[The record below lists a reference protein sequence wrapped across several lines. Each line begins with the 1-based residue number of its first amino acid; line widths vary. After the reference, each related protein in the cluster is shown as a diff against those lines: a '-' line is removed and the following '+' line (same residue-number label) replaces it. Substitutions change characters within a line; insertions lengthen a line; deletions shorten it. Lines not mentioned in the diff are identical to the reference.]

1 MNELDGAGQA
11 DMAVALVAAELGR
24 AEQQHGPEPLSAGRD
39 DMAREL
45 RDERDGTVHL
55 LEDEGV
61 DLGEVVRHE
70 GLQSIEGWFW
80 TAAAFVIQIDDDGQ
94 EFSPLRFPWL
104 PQTRRLHL
112 TGGLTWRSIEA
123 RRGDCKLP
131 IPSPCGQEACVKEL
145 FRAND
150 LVLISWAEALL
161 RGEGIQTF
169 VLDSNMSVLEG
180 SANAIP
186 RRLMVADDDLP
197 AARRLI
203 DAAREEMNMAA
214 DIRYDR
220 QEDQG

>member
-1 MNELDGAGQA
+1 M
-11 DMAVALVAAELGR
+11 
-24 AEQQHGPEPLSAGRD
+24 
-39 DMAREL
+39 
-45 RDERDGTVHL
+45 
-55 LEDEGV
+55 
-61 DLGEVVRHE
+61 
-70 GLQSIEGWFW
+70 
-80 TAAAFVIQIDDDGQ
+80 
-94 EFSPLRFPWL
+94 
-104 PQTRRLHL
+104 
-112 TGGLTWRSIEA
+112 
-123 RRGDCKLP
+123 
-131 IPSPCGQEACVKEL
+131 KEL
-145 FRAND
+145 FRTND